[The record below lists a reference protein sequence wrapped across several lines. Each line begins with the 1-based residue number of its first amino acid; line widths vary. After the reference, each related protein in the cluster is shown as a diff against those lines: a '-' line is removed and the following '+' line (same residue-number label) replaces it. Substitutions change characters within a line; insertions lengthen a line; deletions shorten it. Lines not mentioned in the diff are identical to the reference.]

1 MADGLQP
8 EAIEYMLRGGQAA
21 TVAKVER
28 LVATQDF
35 PHVLLHGPPGSG
47 KEALLQHMIRKT
59 FGVEALKYKVETKP
73 WKLKLP
79 SGTKVEV
86 DLTTVSSAY
95 HLEMNPSDVGRRD
108 TMIVQEVMKEMAQ
121 QGASRP
127 GAAGSRL
134 SHLLVLHEVDKM
146 TKEAQHALRCTMEK
160 NQQGC
165 RLVLLTSCRSKVID
179 PLISRCLCVR
189 VPAPSAAE
197 VAGALR
203 DFNAEYQMSDELVEK
218 IAANYRSFRT
228 AFLMADAFKARR
240 AALTQGD
247 FDSVLG
253 WKKNIQE
260 AVSQML
266 RDQSPKSLYEIRQ
279 LLYASLVHC
288 IAPET
293 IFIEIMRALFAKVDD
308 HLNYTVA
315 TWGAHFENRLS
326 SSSKAIF
333 HLEAFVARFMAVYKE
348 WSMAF
353 FS

>member
-1 MADGLQP
+1 MTRSELLVK
-8 EAIEYMLRGGQAA
+8 I
-21 TVAKVER
+21 AKVER

-165 RLVLLTSCRSKVID
+165 RLVLLTSCCFGMRFIGNSKV
-179 PLISRCLCVR
+179 
-189 VPAPSAAE
+189 
-197 VAGALR
+197 
-203 DFNAEYQMSDELVEK
+203 
-218 IAANYRSFRT
+218 
-228 AFLMADAFKARR
+228 
-240 AALTQGD
+240 
-247 FDSVLG
+247 
-253 WKKNIQE
+253 
-260 AVSQML
+260 
-266 RDQSPKSLYEIRQ
+266 
-279 LLYASLVHC
+279 
-288 IAPET
+288 
-293 IFIEIMRALFAKVDD
+293 
-308 HLNYTVA
+308 
-315 TWGAHFENRLS
+315 
-326 SSSKAIF
+326 SSKTG
-333 HLEAFVARFMAVYKE
+333 L
-348 WSMAF
+348 
-353 FS
+353 